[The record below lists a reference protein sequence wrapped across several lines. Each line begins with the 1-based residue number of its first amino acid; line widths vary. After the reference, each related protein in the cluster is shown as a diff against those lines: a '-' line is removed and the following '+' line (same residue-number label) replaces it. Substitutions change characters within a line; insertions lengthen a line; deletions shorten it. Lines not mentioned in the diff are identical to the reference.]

1 MRISELVSS
10 AADTLQEA
18 GIQNPLLDAEL
29 LAAHVLGLDRIRLH
43 VDRDREL
50 TAQEAGKIRHLVK
63 RRLTFEPI
71 AYILGK
77 KEFYSLEFYVDR
89 NVLIPR
95 PETELIVDLVVYY
108 ALQNARIVDIGTGS
122 GSIAVSVK
130 YTRQDLEVHATD
142 ISAKALKVAQK
153 NTSVILGKN
162 KIRFHLGN
170 LFEPLAGMQFQVI
183 AVNPPYVNKSRI
195 DSYQKDICFEPET
208 ALFSVQEGTAMID
221 TIISDAGS
229 YLGAGGWLVMEI
241 GDTMKDF
248 IIKTGVR
255 SGFHVSV
262 LNDYSGLPRVAL
274 MKR

>member
-1 MRISELVSS
+1 VRISELVSS

-221 TIISDAGS
+221 TIISGAGS